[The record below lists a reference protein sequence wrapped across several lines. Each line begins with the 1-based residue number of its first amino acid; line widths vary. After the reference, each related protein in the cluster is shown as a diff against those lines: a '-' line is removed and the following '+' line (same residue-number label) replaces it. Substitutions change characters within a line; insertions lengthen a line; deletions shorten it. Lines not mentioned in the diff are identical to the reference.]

1 MILRVL
7 HNQCYPT
14 RLKHSSIFTN
24 TLQANKPA
32 REKRSWYLHV
42 VASGWER
49 QHQGRLWQG
58 DIGWGKK
65 WRIATRWMQDA
76 SPRHWPSLPRGR
88 KSAHTGGWPSSLFVI
103 VMHVCCGPLI
113 VRSSS
118 WDPRPSLSP
127 PTNSGPF
134 DGSSTAGWRPRPDWR
149 RGRCRWSPPAPA
161 AVRDGCRNGRRH
173 LDWGAGGTCLI
184 CSAELRPI

>member
-32 REKRSWYLHV
+32 REKMSWYLHV

-88 KSAHTGGWPSSLFVI
+88 KSAHTGGWPSSLFVV
-103 VMHVCCGPLI
+103 VMHVCGDPLPVRILVLVRPEPEPEPADKLGTVRRFEYSGMEAAAGSAQGAVSMVTSSACGC
-113 VRSSS
+113 S
-118 WDPRPSLSP
+118 
-127 PTNSGPF
+127 
-134 DGSSTAGWRPRPDWR
+134 
-149 RGRCRWSPPAPA
+149 RW
-161 AVRDGCRNGRRH
+161 
-173 LDWGAGGTCLI
+173 L
-184 CSAELRPI
+184 